1 MDDSVIWAEH
11 GNRTYIRD
19 RRRFMRPA
27 FILGLILVAGCAI
40 AGRFAPPGTVPN
52 PGGPGELPDWLSF
65 VYLMAAFMGLG
76 LIISPGI
83 ELLEL
88 RKMEK
93 KVRRGRDL
101 SGVPVPERSK
111 PWPESQ
117 EPPCRFTEP
126 G

>member
-27 FILGLILVAGCAI
+27 FILGLILVAGCAVLWW
-40 AGRFAPPGTVPN
+40 FEV
-52 PGGPGELPDWLSF
+52 ELSF
-65 VYLMAAFMGLG
+65 WAGMAYMCAAFMGLG
-76 LIISPGI
+76 LIISPGL
-83 ELLEL
+83 ELLAL

-93 KVRRGRDL
+93 KVRRGREVDP
-101 SGVPVPERSK
+101 GFDPRHRQGMPC
-111 PWPESQ
+111 PQSQ